1 MEDINTINK
10 TEFEE
15 LCRTVPVPCIVIT
28 NDENGLTLAAY
39 DFAWENSTAALIKL
53 PYDSRYSQLS
63 LGQCVRY
70 QKSTPVGAKLFPSE
84 PLDADSIR
92 RLENARREFLPKLYA
107 D

>member
-1 MEDINTINK
+1 LNVALGVE

-15 LCRTVPVPCIVIT
+15 LCLMVAVPCIVVA
-28 NDENGLTLAAY
+28 NENGLTLAAY
-39 DFAWENSTAALIKL
+39 DFAWENGTAAIVNF
-53 PYDSRYSQLS
+53 PTTDSRFSQLS
-63 LGQCVRY
+63 LGQSVRY
-70 QKSTPVGAKLFPSE
+70 QRKKPAGAIITPSE